1 MNLFILIK
9 KIWGRSY
16 LINLFS
22 LLHFSHFSQGK
33 KNSHPPPLGGK
44 MHAHQNIILIFF
56 ILHEIFPNL
65 AEKANVKNVMN
76 LIADIRLEIKC
87 SSGRASFSG

>member
-1 MNLFILIK
+1 
-9 KIWGRSY
+9 
-16 LINLFS
+16 
-22 LLHFSHFSQGK
+22 
-33 KNSHPPPLGGK
+33 
-44 MHAHQNIILIFF
+44 MHAHQNIIIFF

-87 SSGRASFSG
+87 SSGRASFSGWANERSGEGIEWCGWGGHDSSG